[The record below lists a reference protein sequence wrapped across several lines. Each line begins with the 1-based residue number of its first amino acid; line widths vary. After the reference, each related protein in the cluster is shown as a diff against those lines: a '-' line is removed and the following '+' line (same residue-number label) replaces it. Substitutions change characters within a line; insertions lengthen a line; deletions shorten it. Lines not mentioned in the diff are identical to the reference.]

1 MKKAIAL
8 VLALFI
14 AASVPA
20 CGSTRQGSS
29 AAPSLSVSTSS
40 AVNTP
45 AATNSAASTSAAAST
60 TASAASSTPSSES
73 EPTGDQK
80 ADAAAELTG
89 LLASIQK
96 NVTTDTTGSY
106 MTAVRS
112 AVALLN
118 WGVGTEMTNEEIR
131 GTVIDWMMPKG
142 NDESVDFANK
152 LRTVDEAYK
161 VLLGDH
167 AKDLLSSAGCEDAT
181 YPWSNQAVERI
192 ETVMTAVGLR

>member
-1 MKKAIAL
+1 MKKTIAL

-14 AASVPA
+14 AASMSA

-45 AATNSAASTSAAAST
+45 TATNS
-60 TASAASSTPSSES
+60 
-73 EPTGDQK
+73 
-80 ADAAAELTG
+80 AAELTG

-131 GTVIDWMMPKG
+131 GTVIDWMMP
-142 NDESVDFANK
+142 DANRELFEPK
-152 LRTVDEAYK
+152 K
-161 VLLGDH
+161 M
-167 AKDLLSSAGCEDAT
+167 K
-181 YPWSNQAVERI
+181 
-192 ETVMTAVGLR
+192 